1 MKRRDVLKT
10 SSIILGY
17 TITAGTAAAILN
29 GCKADRS
36 IDWTPQYLDAQ
47 QSLLIGDVSEL
58 IIPKT
63 DTPGALD
70 AKVDRFV
77 DAMLGAWDSKER
89 NNFIIGLKAFD
100 EEATKQFK
108 RGFTKCTPEQQKNVL
123 DALVGE
129 AQADTNHIFNKVKEL
144 TVLGYCSSEEG
155 ATSLLTYDPVPGP
168 YEGCIDLSSVG
179 ATYAL

>member
-10 SSIILGY
+10 SSILLGY
-17 TITAGTAAAILN
+17 TVTAGTAAAFLS

-36 IDWTPQYLDAQ
+36 IDWTPQFLDAK

-58 IIPKT
+58 IIPRT

-70 AKVDRFV
+70 AKVDRFI
-77 DAMLGAWDSKER
+77 DAMLGAWSPKDRTDFVAGLGAFNESSKKLFNR
-89 NNFIIGLKAFD
+89 D
-100 EEATKQFK
+100 
-108 RGFTKCTPEQQKNVL
+108 FTKCTPEQQTKVM
-123 DALVGE
+123 DALVELASKDSG
-129 AQADTNHIFNKVKEL
+129 HIFNKVKEL

-155 ATSLLTYDPVPGP
+155 ATNLLTYDPVPGP
-168 YEGCIDLSSVG
+168 YKGCIDFSEVG